1 MNTTKS
7 CSRLNQTYIAIRLIS
22 MQIHG
27 NTKCTVKENK
37 KIMLYNIQVG
47 PPCPEGMELIPAK
60 SKDGKELY
68 AECRCPPEYALSNTD
83 GKCYKLFTI
92 GPCLPGSFFGPETV
106 YKNNVTT

>member
-1 MNTTKS
+1 M
-7 CSRLNQTYIAIRLIS
+7 
-22 MQIHG
+22 HW
-27 NTKCTVKENK
+27 K
-37 KIMLYNIQVG
+37 KIYLLTNHLKKCYIIYREWITLSNLKQIG
-47 PPCPEGMELIPAK
+47 PPCPDGMELIPAK

-106 YKNNVTT
+106 YKNNVTTWV